1 MDESIA
7 ITLDN
12 HCNNALLSLLYF
24 LENVLYVMLKRTY
37 KKSFFCKRIGGYEQK
52 RHTKVITLQLKRYV
66 CKDVILS
73 MALNQINKLVW
84 IVETIP
90 WRWV

>member
-1 MDESIA
+1 
-7 ITLDN
+7 
-12 HCNNALLSLLYF
+12 
-24 LENVLYVMLKRTY
+24 MLKRTY